1 MLRNPFHLRTW
12 LFVASLVTGALVIQ
26 GTDPTPAFAQA
37 KTKKKAAK
45 KPAAKKPTAKEKP
58 AKEAPPAEAAAPDAP
73 EKEDP
78 FARQGAA
85 TFKVETALD
94 QKQID
99 RSKAADQKRDEAI
112 EELKKL
118 IPKAPATRKAEMIF
132 RLAELYWEK
141 SKYKY
146 GLGMQE
152 YEKDYQ
158 AWNDS
163 GRKNK
168 EPNRAQ
174 FVRESELIKVNA
186 LKLYEKVLGEY
197 PTYERND
204 EVLFY
209 LGYNEYEAGN
219 HKKAVS
225 HYWTLIKRFPQS
237 GLVPNAYL
245 QLGEHFFGANDVL
258 KARKAYER
266 ALASNAGSVYN
277 YALYKLSWCDY
288 NVQEYA
294 EGIKKLKEVIEKSEK
309 ATDTKSVQLKGEAL
323 GDLTRFFSYVDETDS
338 AFDYFKKKGGE
349 ELAIRYTAKLGE
361 LFHEQGKWELE
372 IQTFKMLNNKYPM
385 NARAPVHQAA
395 IVTAYSKMN
404 DKEKVRQEVERLVDL
419 YRPGT
424 PWYKT
429 QEKSGDKASLEF
441 AYDLTET
448 HLRDLVTEYH
458 RDAQK
463 RKDVP
468 TYVLARDIYKKYLDA
483 FNATESAY
491 QMRYFYAEVLWAL
504 EEWNTAASQ
513 YDTIARDEKEG
524 AKGRYAR
531 MASYNTILAYEK
543 MIECGCDA
551 GKLDQTK
558 KIDETKSK
566 GETKKIVAI
575 KEVDKSKKYD
585 ERPIPEVQRKL
596 SDACDLYFAIA
607 DQKDEELPKVKFKA
621 AYIYYDHNHFVES
634 AKRFAE
640 IIERWPNTDMARKS
654 AGLTLDSLNVQ
665 EQWDALEK
673 YARIFRDNKKLLGKD
688 KEFSE
693 FVQEMVEGSTFKSIM
708 AANEKA
714 RAIGEDEAKKS
725 ELAKV
730 ATRFRGF
737 QKEFEESRFSP
748 IAMFNA
754 LTIYDQ
760 ADELDH
766 AIEAAELLL
775 AKYNKPATAAKGKA
789 AAKPASTSKATEDL
803 AAKNKVYVK
812 THFMLAGFYERI
824 ANFGKAAELYNG
836 YYETYKDESN
846 APDALYNAA
855 LYNQGMGNSE
865 KAIALYTKYSDEF
878 KSKPDATD
886 VYWRICEIYD
896 ADQAYK
902 KAIECWG
909 KYRDRY
915 KNATPD
921 KVFATH
927 YKVAMD
933 YEALKDK
940 KSAMKE
946 YEWLVKNF
954 STLKKEARESP
965 LAKLAAGRAAF
976 ELLEPEFQK
985 YQGIKVTLNKNSLL
999 EKANKAE
1006 ELACIDSGANKCK
1019 KPGKYVGILEYG
1031 SGEYGIAALTRI
1043 GMVFR
1048 DFANKIREAPVPR
1061 NLDEDQREIYV
1072 SELDALALGPEE
1084 KSIEAFELALQK
1096 AYELNIYSEWT
1107 ILAQENLRQLNPN
1120 KFPDPQK
1127 ATFRGAEAFITASI
1141 KQKGEAASA
1150 PAPTPEPEP
1159 AAEDETAEGTE
1170 EDDDATS
1177 GAQAKAA
1184 AGS

>member
-1 MLRNPFHLRTW
+1 MLRTPFHPRTW
-12 LFVASLVTGALVIQ
+12 LLVALLAAGAFVIQ
-26 GTDPTPAFAQA
+26 GTDPTPALAQT
-37 KTKKKAAK
+37 KSKKKPSAKKSAAK
-45 KPAAKKPTAKEKP
+45 NKKAKEKK
-58 AKEAPPAEAAAPDAP
+58 AKEPAAEAPAP
-73 EKEDP
+73 EAKKDDP
-78 FARQGAA
+78 FARAGAA
-85 TFKVETALD
+85 TFKVESALD

-118 IPKAPATRKAEMIF
+118 IPKAPASRKAEMIF

-158 AWNDS
+158 QWNDS
-163 GRKNK
+163 GRKSK

-372 IQTFKMLNNKYPM
+372 IHTFKMLNNKYPM
-385 NARAPVHQAA
+385 NARAPVHQAS

-504 EEWNTAASQ
+504 EEWKESAGQ
-513 YDTIARDEKEG
+513 YDAIARDEKEG
-524 AKGRYAR
+524 TKGKYAR

-543 MIECGCDA
+543 MIDCKCDK
-551 GKLDQTK
+551 GVVDQSK

-575 KEVDKSKKYD
+575 REVDKSKKYE
-585 ERPIPEVQRKL
+585 ERPIPEVQQKL
-596 SDACDLYFAIA
+596 GEACDLYFAIA

-621 AYIYYDHNHFVES
+621 AYIFYDHNHFVES

-693 FVQEMVEGSTFKSIM
+693 FVQEMVEGSSFKSIM
-708 AANEKA
+708 AANDKA
-714 RAIGEDEAKKS
+714 RTISEEEAKKS

-775 AKYNKPATAAKGKA
+775 AKYNKPAPAKKGKSPAKATAAQKA
-789 AAKPASTSKATEDL
+789 AEDL
-803 AAKNKVYVK
+803 AAKNKVFEK

-824 ANFGKAAELYNG
+824 ANFSKAAELYNG
-836 YYETYKDESN
+836 YYETFKDTSN
-846 APDALYNAA
+846 ASDALYNAA

-878 KSKPDATD
+878 KSKPDAAE

-896 ADQAYK
+896 ADLAYK

-933 YEALKDK
+933 HEALKDK
-940 KSAMKE
+940 KAAMKE

-954 STLKKEARESP
+954 SSLKKEARESP

-976 ELLEPEFQK
+976 ELLEPEFVR
-985 YQGIKVTLNKNSLL
+985 YQGIKVTLNKKSLL

-1019 KPGKYVGILEYG
+1019 KQGKFVGILEYG

-1043 GMVFR
+1043 GMIFR

-1107 ILAQENLRQLNPN
+1107 ILSQENLRQLNPN

-1127 ATFRGAEAFITASI
+1127 ASVRGAEGFITASI
-1141 KQKGEAASA
+1141 KQKGEARSA
-1150 PAPTPEPEP
+1150 PPP
-1159 AAEDETAEGTE
+1159 AEGEGQEAADETAEDAEAEDGTR
-1170 EDDDATS
+1170 
-1177 GAQAKAA
+1177 GAQAKAGA
-1184 AGS
+1184 ES